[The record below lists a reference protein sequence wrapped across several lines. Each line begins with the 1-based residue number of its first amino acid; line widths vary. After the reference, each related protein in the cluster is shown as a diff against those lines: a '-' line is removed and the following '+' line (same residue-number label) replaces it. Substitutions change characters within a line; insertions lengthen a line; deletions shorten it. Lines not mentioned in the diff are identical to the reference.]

1 MKNSLKKIVALCFI
15 SLLAF
20 SQENVLKGTVLGEN
34 SESLIGSSVYW
45 INTQIGTTTDANGF
59 FTISKEGIKDE
70 RIVATYIGYKSDT
83 IPVNNKRLVII
94 NLSNNNSLEE
104 VELSENRVDIY
115 IDPLKPIKTETI
127 TRKELEKA
135 ACCDLAGCFETQ
147 ASVESKTTNVLTNS
161 KELKMLGLSGVY
173 NQILVDGLP
182 NVVALGYLHGI
193 SSIPGTLIDNIHIS
207 QGLAST
213 QQGFESISGQISIDL
228 KKPSLDKKLFTNL
241 YYNSFADKQA
251 NIDYSFN
258 IGKWNSIIGLH
269 SSLPAKKI
277 DGNNDDFLDL
287 PLTNKYSLYNK
298 WIYGLENNTNFYSSN
313 SIRLLT
319 ENKIGGQVNFDENI
333 HKGGNELYG
342 QVIDYNQFEINT
354 KNSYQLNDNNFLM
367 AQAFLTI
374 QDQNAFYGTTQ
385 YIANQSQYYF
395 SLDNQLTWKGHTFK
409 SGLSMRKLDL
419 EEEVILQDHLLF
431 DSNGENFTE
440 AYRSYGGDYK
450 KNELIPGFYLENNF
464 NWRSNAVQLIT
475 GLRIDHHNE
484 FGLFV
489 TPRSLF
495 KYNFTENTTARL
507 CVGSGWRTVN
517 VFSEYTQIL
526 SSNRKIIIEDLN
538 PEQAINFGANFLHN
552 ISRENLDVQ
561 IILDFYKTSFS
572 NQVFPEYFTDSEYI
586 YIENFD
592 GKSVSKSF
600 QTDLT
605 FEFYEKYKLKL
616 AYNYLDVYR
625 MEHGHKHQFPFY
637 SKHHAL
643 STFSY
648 QPADKDWHFDARLH
662 WFGKKKILNTT
673 GYIDPHEAH
682 TNPKS
687 DPFTTISA
695 QMTREFNDLEIYFGC
710 ENILNFRQENPLIN
724 PQNPFS
730 YDFDIANTWGPTKG
744 REFYIGLRHKI

>member
-1 MKNSLKKIVALCFI
+1 MIKKILVLCFFT
-15 SLLAF
+15 LTVF
-20 SQENVLKGTVLGEN
+20 SQENILRGTVLGEN

-59 FTISKEGIKDE
+59 FSISKEGIKDK

-83 IPVNNKRLVII
+83 IKVDNQRLIII
-94 NLSNNNSLEE
+94 NLKNNNNLEE

-147 ASVESKTTNVLTNS
+147 ASVESKTTNVLTNT
-161 KELKMLGLSGVY
+161 KELSMLGLSGVY

-193 SSIPGTLIDNIHIS
+193 SSIPGTIIDNIHIS

-228 KKPSLDKKLFTNL
+228 KKPSLTEKLFTNL
-241 YYNSFADKQA
+241 YYNSFSDKQA
-251 NIDYSFN
+251 NVDYSFKV
-258 IGKWNSIIGLH
+258 GKWNSIIGLH
-269 SSLPAKKI
+269 STQPASKI
-277 DGNNDDFLDL
+277 DRNNDNFLDL
-287 PLTNKYSLYNK
+287 PLTTKYSLYNK
-298 WIYGLENNTNFYSSN
+298 WVYGLENHSNFYSSN
-313 SIRLLT
+313 SIRFLN
-319 ENKIGGQVNFDENI
+319 ENKVGGELDFDENT
-333 HKGGNELYG
+333 HLGGNEVYG
-342 QVIDYNQFEINT
+342 QIVEYNQFEANS
-354 KNSYQLNDNNFLM
+354 KNSYQLNDKNVLM
-367 AQAFLTI
+367 AQGLFTYQN
-374 QDQNAFYGTTQ
+374 QDAFYGTTE
-385 YIANQSQYYF
+385 YIVDQIQFYF
-395 SLDNQLTWKGHTFK
+395 SLDNQLTWKGHTLK
-409 SGLSMRKLDL
+409 TGLSVRKLDL
-419 EEEVILQDHLLF
+419 EEEIILQDELLTGLEYERKHA
-431 DSNGENFTE
+431 GEYN
-440 AYRSYGGDYK
+440 
-450 KNELIPGFYLENNF
+450 KNEFIPGIYIENNF

-475 GLRIDHHNE
+475 GLRVDHHNE
-484 FGLFV
+484 FGFFV

-495 KYNFTENTTARL
+495 KYNFTENTTARI
-507 CVGSGWRTVN
+507 CFGSGWRTVN
-517 VFSEYTQIL
+517 VFTEYIQIL
-526 SSNRKIIIEDLN
+526 SSNRDVIIEDNLN
-538 PEQAINFGANFLHN
+538 PEQAINFGANFLHS
-552 ISRENLDVQ
+552 ISRENLDIQ
-561 IILDFYKTSFS
+561 IIFDFYKTSFS
-572 NQVFPEYFTDSEYI
+572 NQIFPDYFINSQNI

-616 AYNYLDVYR
+616 AYNYLDVFR

-662 WFGKKKILNTT
+662 WFGKKKIINTNI
-673 GYIDPHEAH
+673 YAEPDLDHINAF
-682 TNPKS
+682 S
-687 DPFTTISA
+687 DPFTTLSA
-695 QMTREFNDLEIYFGC
+695 QMTREFNDFEIYFGC
-710 ENILNFRQENPLIN
+710 ENILNFRQESPLIN
-724 PQNPFS
+724 PENPFN

-744 REFYIGLRHKI
+744 REFYIGFRHKI